1 MELIRKNI
9 HIDRVKCR
17 AGTQVALEDDI
28 NITDARPDVYQL
40 VQEQGEIVIEELR
53 SSQDHVRVKGFLKF
67 TVLYL
72 SDDDVRRPSS
82 MEGNLPFDEQI
93 YMEGV
98 APTDGV
104 AVKKELEDLSVGIIN
119 SRKLS
124 VQALI
129 SLSLHV
135 EELYDEEAAV
145 ELSGEEP
152 VELKR
157 KVIDLAGLAI
167 QKKDIFRIR
176 EEIAL
181 PSGHPNIFEI
191 FWMTCGLSDVQFRPS
206 DGRIAVQGQVQ
217 LFFLYEGEGEGRP
230 VAWHE
235 ASIPFSGV
243 LDCQGLR
250 ETMVDDIACTIGHK
264 EIEVKADADG
274 EERVIGLELV
284 LDLDMKI
291 YEEEQTEILS
301 DVYGVTKEIGVVTGT
316 AKLKNLLMKNTGR
329 TRLSGHFKVAEGMPA
344 IQQICHS
351 GCMVQ
356 LAEVRIVE
364 EGLRITG
371 AAVVESLYMTQDP
384 ELPYSSFEGTIPFSY
399 VLEIPGIRES
409 CTWRLETAVCELS
422 VTMTDGEE
430 ADVKLVIV
438 FKGIVFDNYEEPMIR
453 DIRVSE
459 PDPEKLGALPG
470 IVAYIARE
478 GESLWD
484 IGKRYYVPVAQIR
497 EINELAGDEI
507 QPGEKLLIVKG
518 VS

>member
-28 NITDARPDVYQL
+28 NITDIRPDVYQL

-157 KVIDLAGLAI
+157 KVISA
-167 QKKDIFRIR
+167 
-176 EEIAL
+176 
-181 PSGHPNIFEI
+181 SGRRSRFP
-191 FWMTCGLSDVQFRPS
+191 
-206 DGRIAVQGQVQ
+206 
-217 LFFLYEGEGEGRP
+217 
-230 VAWHE
+230 
-235 ASIPFSGV
+235 
-243 LDCQGLR
+243 
-250 ETMVDDIACTIGHK
+250 
-264 EIEVKADADG
+264 
-274 EERVIGLELV
+274 
-284 LDLDMKI
+284 
-291 YEEEQTEILS
+291 
-301 DVYGVTKEIGVVTGT
+301 
-316 AKLKNLLMKNTGR
+316 
-329 TRLSGHFKVAEGMPA
+329 
-344 IQQICHS
+344 
-351 GCMVQ
+351 
-356 LAEVRIVE
+356 
-364 EGLRITG
+364 
-371 AAVVESLYMTQDP
+371 
-384 ELPYSSFEGTIPFSY
+384 
-399 VLEIPGIRES
+399 
-409 CTWRLETAVCELS
+409 
-422 VTMTDGEE
+422 
-430 ADVKLVIV
+430 
-438 FKGIVFDNYEEPMIR
+438 R
-453 DIRVSE
+453 DIRTFLRSS
-459 PDPEKLGALPG
+459 G
-470 IVAYIARE
+470 
-478 GESLWD
+478 
-484 IGKRYYVPVAQIR
+484 
-497 EINELAGDEI
+497 
-507 QPGEKLLIVKG
+507 
-518 VS
+518 